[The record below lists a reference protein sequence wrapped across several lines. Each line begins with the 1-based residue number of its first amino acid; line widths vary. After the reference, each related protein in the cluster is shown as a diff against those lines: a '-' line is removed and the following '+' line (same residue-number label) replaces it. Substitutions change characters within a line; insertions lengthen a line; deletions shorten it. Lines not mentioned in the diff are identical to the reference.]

1 MKKEQII
8 AKVESLL
15 KNAGFTQNDY
25 IISLQGPTV
34 IMTQTGSEKIKGDAD
49 LRVDIIQSGA
59 LIMD

>member
-25 IISLQGPTV
+25 IISLQGPTA
-34 IMTQTGSEKIKGDAD
+34 IMTQTGSEKIKGDVD